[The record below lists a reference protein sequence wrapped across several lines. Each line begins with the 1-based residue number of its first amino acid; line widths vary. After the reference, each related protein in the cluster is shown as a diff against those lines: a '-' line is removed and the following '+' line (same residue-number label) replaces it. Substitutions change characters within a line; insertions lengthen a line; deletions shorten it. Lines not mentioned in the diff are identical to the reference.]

1 MKFRMKDE
9 RTKLIKIQL
18 DIMCVKSFKGHTKEL
33 RIIFSYLIFH
43 TSDLSLKNESMLILV
58 TKE

>member
-1 MKFRMKDE
+1 MKDE